1 MRMLLGFILLI
12 VLGFIVFV
20 VLSSVGM
27 MMALI
32 LKSYAWWH
40 IAIGTLIG
48 MIMVLVHMVCD
59 EEKKND

>member
-1 MRMLLGFILLI
+1 MRMLLGFIVLI

-20 VLSSVGM
+20 VLSSLGL

-40 IAIGTLIG
+40 IAIGTVIG
-48 MIMVLVHMVCD
+48 MIMVLAHVICD
-59 EEKKND
+59 EEKKE